1 MKSCKKKLCKLRP
14 AHTTFLDIKNDKL
27 SKIYHQLSMNVYTKN
42 VKVAA
47 HMQYM
52 AGFNSFG
59 SLKTFQNY
67 EYGPIG

>member
-1 MKSCKKKLCKLRP
+1 
-14 AHTTFLDIKNDKL
+14 
-27 SKIYHQLSMNVYTKN
+27 MNVYTKN